1 MADQNEDKKVG
12 STADKTEKKSKDS
25 SSSPA
30 LKRSWFQGLKVE
42 FKKITWPDKKRVA
55 KETAVVVI
63 SAIILALVTL
73 GVDIGLES
81 GLQYLWS

>member
-1 MADQNEDKKVG
+1 MADNKENQ
-12 STADKTEKKSKDS
+12 
-25 SSSPA
+25 SPQ

-55 KETAVVVI
+55 RETTAVVI
-63 SAIILALVTL
+63 SAVILALITL

-81 GLQYLWS
+81 GLQFLWS